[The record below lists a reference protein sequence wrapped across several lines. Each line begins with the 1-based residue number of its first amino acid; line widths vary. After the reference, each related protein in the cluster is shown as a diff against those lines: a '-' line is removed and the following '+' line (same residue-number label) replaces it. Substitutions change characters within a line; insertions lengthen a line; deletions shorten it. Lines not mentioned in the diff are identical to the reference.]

1 MRAVLVIILIVI
13 VVALIGAWRN
23 WWGVSVSEN
32 ETENRSE
39 MKVVLDKDEIQEDA
53 RALVDETREASE
65 AVSVAAGVESVR
77 GHVDQIDEETITLT
91 TEDGETASF
100 ALTTAVE
107 FDSEGEAAGREDF
120 TQGDEVVIT
129 YRESDGKK
137 TVLKVTL
144 LQDETAGQPQS

>member
-1 MRAVLVIILIVI
+1 MRAVLVIVLIVI
-13 VVALIGAWRN
+13 VVALFGAWRN

-39 MKVVLDKDEIQEDA
+39 MKIVVDRDEIEEDG

-77 GHVDQIDEETITLT
+77 GHIDQIDEETIRLT
-91 TEDGETASF
+91 DEQGETETF
-100 ALTTAVE
+100 ALTTTAE
-107 FDSEGEAAGREDF
+107 FEADGEAAVRDDL

-137 TVLKVTL
+137 TVLKVSL